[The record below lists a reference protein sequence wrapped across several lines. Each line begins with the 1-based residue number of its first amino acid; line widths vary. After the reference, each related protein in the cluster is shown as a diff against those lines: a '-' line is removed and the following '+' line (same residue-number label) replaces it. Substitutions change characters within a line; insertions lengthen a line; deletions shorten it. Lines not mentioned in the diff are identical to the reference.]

1 MQRRRIVIVG
11 GGFGGAFA
19 ARYLRRRAPAG
30 VDIEL
35 INSTNY
41 FVFQPLLPEVAAGT
55 ISAPDAVTPLR
66 QLLPGVRVRMG
77 TVTGI
82 DREARC
88 VHLLQGSFRKQ
99 QSSSYDHLVV
109 AAGQRTNLDIA
120 PGFAEHALT
129 LRNLADAHELRNKI
143 IRRLEHADVTTDP
156 VIKQRLLTFVVG
168 GGGFSGVETI
178 GEISEMIQRTLRFY
192 PNIDKADIRA
202 VLVQAGDRLLPELPE
217 KLGRYAERILAQRD
231 VRIVLDTR
239 VASVTANAVFLST
252 GERIESCLFV
262 STVGNGPTRFAE
274 SLGLPL
280 ERGKLVVDRTL
291 RVAGTD
297 DIWALGDVALVP
309 LDDDRTRFAPPT
321 AQFAV
326 REARCLADNVLAVD
340 RGRTPRP
347 FAFAPKGAMASIGG
361 YKGVA
366 ELFGV
371 SFSGL
376 LAWLA
381 WRFLYIGMLPGFSTR
396 LRVALNWLFDYFLP
410 RSIVQIANQTSASA
424 VTRRYAKG
432 DVISAPDQFVD
443 GFYTVL
449 DGYLESRVPQ
459 GEGRDD
465 FVRVLGPGDHW
476 GERLAGG
483 SARTRGSLIA
493 TDDAS
498 VLILKSEDFTQL
510 RAAFPVLDDYFD
522 HISDKIYAPALRR
535 GRDRPGDDN
544 AGASTDQRTEETT

>member
-1 MQRRRIVIVG
+1 MSRRRIVIVG

-19 ARYLRRRAPAG
+19 ARYLRRSAPAD

-35 INSTNY
+35 INATNY

-88 VHLLQGSFRKQ
+88 IHLLQGSFRKR
-99 QSSSYDHLVV
+99 QSSAYDHLVV

-143 IRRLEHADVTTDP
+143 IRRLEHADVTTDT

-192 PNIDKADIRA
+192 PNIDAADIRA
-202 VLVQAGDRLLPELPE
+202 VLVQAGDRVLPELPA
-217 KLGRYAERILAQRD
+217 KLSRYAERILTKRG

-239 VASVTANAVFLST
+239 VASVTANAVFLSN

-280 ERGKLVVDRTL
+280 EHGKLVVDRTL
-291 RVAGTD
+291 RVVGTD
-297 DIWALGDVALVP
+297 NIWALGDVALIP
-309 LDDDRTRFAPPT
+309 LDEERASFAPPT

-326 REARCLADNVLAVD
+326 REARCLAKNILAAD
-340 RGRTPRP
+340 RGREPQP
-347 FAFAPKGAMASIGG
+347 FAFEPKGALASIGG

-366 ELFGV
+366 EVFGV

-376 LAWLA
+376 LAWLT

-410 RSIVQIANQTSASA
+410 RSIVQIATQPSASA
-424 VTRRYAKG
+424 ITRRYAKG
-432 DVISAPDQFVD
+432 DVISAPGQFVD

-459 GEGRDD
+459 GEGQED

-483 SARTRGSLIA
+483 GTRTRGSLIA
-493 TDDAS
+493 ADDAS
-498 VLILKSEDFTQL
+498 VLILKSEDFRRL
-510 RAAFPVLDDYFD
+510 RTAFPVLDDYFG
-522 HISDKIYAPALRR
+522 HISEKIYAPVLRH
-535 GRDRPGDDN
+535 GRDRSGDS
-544 AGASTDQRTEETT
+544 AGTSTDQRKEETT